1 MHGATIVSEE
11 LADAR
16 AFADSVAGVVARH
29 RPAQPPVWS
38 PGEADPSDPGWSGLD
53 ETLRELGWTSV
64 AEDRELLACAGLG
77 GLELGRAAAPL
88 AEIDRL
94 LGGAPA
100 AGELIRCPVE
110 GHSVERVG
118 NALVR
123 RSVLAA
129 EPCPSPEGLTVQ
141 RITEVGEAVAV
152 EAAAWAIAW
161 PAWLAANTGYLAGL
175 GEAALALTVDYVSE
189 RAAFGATLGALAPV
203 QQLLAG
209 AATAVRGVTLLC
221 AHAPSEDAL
230 RHAGPAVRGACD
242 ACHQVS
248 GAIGYT
254 LEYPL
259 HRFSQRAR
267 ALATWNDALL
277 DALPD

>member
-1 MHGATIVSEE
+1 MHGSTIVSEQ

-29 RPAQPPVWS
+29 TDDDAPVWS
-38 PGEADPSDPGWSGLD
+38 PGREDGSASSDDLAEALH
-53 ETLRELGWTSV
+53 ELGWTSV
-64 AEDRELLACAGLG
+64 ADDPELFVCAGLG
-77 GLELGRAAAPL
+77 AAELGRGAAPISELDRLLGAAPL
-88 AEIDRL
+88 A
-94 LGGAPA
+94 GG
-100 AGELIRCPVE
+100 LIRCPVP
-110 GHSVERVG
+110 GDHCLERVG
-118 NALVR
+118 GELVR
-123 RSVLAA
+123 RPVLAA
-129 EPCPSPEGLTVQ
+129 EPCPSPEGL
-141 RITEVGEAVAV
+141 EVRRVTAVGAGTPV
-152 EAAAWAIAW
+152 DDDAWSTAW
-161 PAWLAANTGYLAGL
+161 PAWLAASTGYLAGL
-175 GEAALALTVDYVSE
+175 GEAALDLTVDYVRN

-209 AATAVRGVTLLC
+209 AATAVRGVALLC
-221 AHAPSEDAL
+221 ADGPGEDAL

-259 HRFSQRAR
+259 HRYSQRAR

-277 DALPD
+277 DAFAR